1 MCRYVRRKEEI
12 GCHEREGKPLAHTS
26 ECQRPTCVRVPLQRT
41 KRWPHLGCWS
51 ILAEGQLGTTY
62 MSLSGIREASMQGW
76 VTGNWLHTEGLT
88 KKVHILKLEGV
99 RFLAFREEH
108 METEKVRLNPECRRR
123 IEDID
128 VNSYISIYAE
138 KERQKKKYRY
148 KCLCVEIQ
156 NYCRCKC
163 VYVCICTHIFL
174 SSVY

>member
-1 MCRYVRRKEEI
+1 MGES
-12 GCHEREGKPLAHTS
+12 A
-26 ECQRPTCVRVPLQRT
+26 
-41 KRWPHLGCWS
+41 
-51 ILAEGQLGTTY
+51 LAEDKEVAPPGLLEYPCRGA
-62 MSLSGIREASMQGW
+62 SWHHVFEPERDKGGIYAGEGAAV

-138 KERQKKKYRY
+138 KERQKKKHRY
-148 KCLCVEIQ
+148 KCMCVEIQ

-163 VYVCICTHIFL
+163 VYACICTHIP
-174 SSVY
+174 